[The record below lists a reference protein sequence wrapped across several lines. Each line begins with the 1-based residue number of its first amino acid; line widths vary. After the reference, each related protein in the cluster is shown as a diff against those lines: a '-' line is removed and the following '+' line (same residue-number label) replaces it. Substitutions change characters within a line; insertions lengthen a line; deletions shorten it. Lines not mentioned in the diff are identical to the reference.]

1 MPPRP
6 ATLSEAD
13 VNRVLRAAR
22 KNGARE
28 VEVTAAGIT
37 VKITLGENS
46 GEKAKAK
53 IEPARRRL
61 L

>member
-6 ATLSEAD
+6 ATISESD

-37 VKITLGENS
+37 VKITLSENS
-46 GEKAKAK
+46 GEKLAAKVAEK
-53 IEPARRRL
+53 RKRL